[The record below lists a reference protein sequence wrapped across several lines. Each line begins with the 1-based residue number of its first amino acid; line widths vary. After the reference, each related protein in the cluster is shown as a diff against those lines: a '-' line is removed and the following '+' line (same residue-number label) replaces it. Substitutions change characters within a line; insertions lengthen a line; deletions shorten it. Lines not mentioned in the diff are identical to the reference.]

1 MALSFKNTLMSLTL
15 SGVLLLT
22 GYLTSDAPIAESA
35 TSITSTSAKGSEL
48 SSATKAESVQAKV
61 KAKRTLTTPYFSFG
75 KSNLPA
81 GVR

>member
-22 GYLTSDAPIAESA
+22 GYLTSEAPIAGTTAPLTTANKE
-35 TSITSTSAKGSEL
+35 GSEL
-48 SSATKAESVQAKV
+48 TAASKAETVQTKV
-61 KAKRTLTTPYFSFG
+61 KGKRTLTTPYFSFG